1 MGRAVQEY
9 ISGVGVCLRCRSVV
23 TPPHGVGGKL
33 RCRSV
38 VTAHG
43 VGVCLRCRS
52 VVTVQ
57 EASLLRRGVMAK
69 TGAGAP
75 GRGRRDGSGEP
86 REPQLAEMG
95 AEQVIDGQRS
105 DRPARVRFPGLPAR
119 ARPTRA
125 QAVQDARLGR
135 FPCLWTRP
143 LGGIGVAATSAAIWL
158 FGRAGAGQRG
168 AA

>member
-1 MGRAVQEY
+1 M
-9 ISGVGVCLRCRSVV
+9 
-23 TPPHGVGGKL
+23 
-33 RCRSV
+33 
-38 VTAHG
+38 
-43 VGVCLRCRS
+43 RCRS

-158 FGRAGAGQRG
+158 FGRAGAGQRD